1 MSGIDRSGG
10 ELLVHVVSD
19 GQVGEAMIEG
29 VTGHQCVGCHRLINS
44 SDTEDL
50 PAPGGPVTTT
60 SSPIAALSV
69 RDVLVT

>member
-29 VTGHQCVGCHRLINS
+29 VTGHQCARLPSLDQLLRHRRLARPWRARDNDQFTYCSI
-44 SDTEDL
+44 
-50 PAPGGPVTTT
+50 
-60 SSPIAALSV
+60 V
-69 RDVLVT
+69 RA